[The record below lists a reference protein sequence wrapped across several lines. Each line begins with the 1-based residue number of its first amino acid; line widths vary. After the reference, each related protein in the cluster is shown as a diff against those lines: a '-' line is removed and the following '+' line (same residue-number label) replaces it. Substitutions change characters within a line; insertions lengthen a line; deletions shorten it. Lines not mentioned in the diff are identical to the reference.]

1 MKLTQIEQ
9 IMEDADESVKIERM
23 NLSYTEERRQ
33 WSNWKREKDWTLRLH
48 RLIKEKQCEPCD
60 HKLTPMQ
67 S

>member
-33 WSNWKREKDWTLRLH
+33 
-48 RLIKEKQCEPCD
+48 
-60 HKLTPMQ
+60 
-67 S
+67 